1 MRVVVLGATGN
12 VGTALLHRL
21 QAARASGEV
30 VDLVWVIRPNRDREY
45 LKAVNVEGHRTV
57 F

>member
-21 QAARASGEV
+21 QAARAAGEV
-30 VDLVWVIRPNRDREY
+30 VDLVWVIRPNRDREF